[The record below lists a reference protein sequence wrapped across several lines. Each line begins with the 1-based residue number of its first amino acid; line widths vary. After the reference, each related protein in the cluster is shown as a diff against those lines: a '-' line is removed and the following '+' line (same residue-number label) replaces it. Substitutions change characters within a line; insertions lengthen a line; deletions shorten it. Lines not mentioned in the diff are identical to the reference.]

1 MAFAMVRTNAS
12 SSMSSRIAAR
22 TASGVITDGVDAEGF
37 VVVGAA
43 DDDLIDNLVL
53 GAVADVP
60 TMFRGGCN
68 TLGTPFAPEP

>member
-1 MAFAMVRTNAS
+1 MVRTNAS

-22 TASGVITDGVDAEGF
+22 TASGVIVDGVDAEDF
-37 VVVGAA
+37 VVVAAAAAA
-43 DDDLIDNLVL
+43 DLTDDLVL

-68 TLGTPFAPEP
+68 TLGAPFTPEP

>member
-1 MAFAMVRTNAS
+1 MVRTNAS

-22 TASGVITDGVDAEGF
+22 TASGVIVDGVDAEDF
-37 VVVGAA
+37 VVAAAAA
-43 DDDLIDNLVL
+43 DLTDDLVL

-68 TLGTPFAPEP
+68 TLGAPFTPEP

>member
-1 MAFAMVRTNAS
+1 MVRTNAS

-22 TASGVITDGVDAEGF
+22 TASGVIVDGVDAEDF
-37 VVVGAA
+37 VAAAAAA
-43 DDDLIDNLVL
+43 DLTDDLVL

-68 TLGTPFAPEP
+68 TLGAPFTPEP

>member
-1 MAFAMVRTNAS
+1 MVRTNAS

-22 TASGVITDGVDAEGF
+22 TASGVIVDGVDVEDF
-37 VVVGAA
+37 VVAAAAA
-43 DDDLIDNLVL
+43 DLTDDLVL

-68 TLGTPFAPEP
+68 TLGAPFTPEP